1 MKLTKS
7 QYIEENIKLSIKNTN
22 IMLKSIENNLNS
34 IKDLTHQIQNSTDR
48 TESMLCIAKIREIAI
63 ESVVEKT
70 NIFKAGLD
78 RFVIPYEDTVVP
90 KMVKYIRLRNP
101 SEPLE
106 PTMAS
111 NKRFRD
117 KISKTNIPNNLCAP
131 IIIEDD
137 DGGDGSYD

>member
-22 IMLKSIENNLNS
+22 IMLKSIETNLNS

-48 TESMLCIAKIREIAI
+48 TESMLCITKIREIAL
-63 ESVVEKT
+63 ESVVEKS

-78 RFVIPYEDTVVP
+78 RFTIPYEDTVIP

-101 SEPLE
+101 SEPPA
-106 PTMAS
+106 PTMII

-117 KISKTNIPNNLCAP
+117 KVSKTNLPQMSAP

-137 DGGDGSYD
+137 GSDGSYD